1 MNVSLP
7 PLEKPFMSTFL
18 LSYFPSFVARKV
30 AVFVSKTYAFRLQD
44 LCFSP
49 ARPMVL
55 GSKSAFRRG
64 QELWSWGLK
73 AASGGGKSQGG
84 KGLPC
89 CLLQLGLTKIFQPV
103 WLT

>member
-1 MNVSLP
+1 MSLFRP
-7 PLEKPFMSTFL
+7 RKPFMSTFL
-18 LSYFPSFVARKV
+18 LSYFPPFVARKV

-73 AASGGGKSQGG
+73 AASGGGKSRGG
-84 KGLPC
+84 AKAFLAAC
-89 CLLQLGLTKIFQPV
+89 FNSD
-103 WLT
+103 

>member
-18 LSYFPSFVARKV
+18 LSYFPPFVARKV

-73 AASGGGKSQGG
+73 AASGGGKSRGG